1 MSVHF
6 AATEGRYRSQNI
18 DWPPKVDDA
27 DQDWLNVG
35 RYTLS
40 YSGPFRLNQSTL
52 SSEQEGQIIHG
63 PIMVASVPKFVGSM
77 QTRNFKV
84 HDRHDGTYLYL
95 WLHSNTVK
103 VEMWWKKLT

>member
-18 DWPPKVDDA
+18 DWPPKVEDA

-63 PIMVASVPKFVGSM
+63 PIWLRVFLNLLDRCRHGTSKFTIVMMVLICICGFT
-77 QTRNFKV
+77 QTLLRSKCGG
-84 HDRHDGTYLYL
+84 R
-95 WLHSNTVK
+95 S
-103 VEMWWKKLT
+103 